1 MELDFPTNPTP
12 KVDEL
17 FRLYPQLAGRVTDL
31 RSILQNPEVITR
43 ENCNIW
49 TEDVKSVMADFMTLA
64 DLTAH
69 YLRSQLPL
77 EPKDETH
84 S

>member
-1 MELDFPTNPTP
+1 MELDFPENPTP

-31 RSILQNPEVITR
+31 RSILQNPEAITR
-43 ENCNIW
+43 ENCTAW
-49 TEDVKSVMADFMTLA
+49 TEDVKSVLADFMTLA

>member
-1 MELDFPTNPTP
+1 MELDFPENPTP

-31 RSILQNPEVITR
+31 RSILQNPEAITK
-43 ENCNIW
+43 ENCAAW

-69 YLRSQLPL
+69 YLRSQLPM
-77 EPKDETH
+77 EPKDENH

>member
-1 MELDFPTNPTP
+1 MELDFPENPTP

-31 RSILQNPEVITR
+31 RSILQNPEAITR
-43 ENCNIW
+43 ENCTAW
-49 TEDVKSVMADFMTLA
+49 TEDVKSVLADFMTLA

-77 EPKDETH
+77 EPKDENH

>member
-1 MELDFPTNPTP
+1 MELDFPENPTP

-31 RSILQNPEVITR
+31 RSILQNPEAITR
-43 ENCNIW
+43 ENCTAW
-49 TEDVKSVMADFMTLA
+49 TEDVKSVLADFMTLA
-64 DLTAH
+64 DLTIH

-77 EPKDETH
+77 EPKDDLP
-84 S
+84 